1 MTTHYQKIQA
11 LGERMASNLETM
23 GVSASFSDGGL
34 TLADKILQIQRFNS
48 GLMVYA
54 DKDIAQS
61 GNTVN
66 ISALLMK
73 NGKAVSGE
81 RVILKGLNS
90 EVTVGSTDVSINT
103 DYMIT
108 LNTEATFSIRDSNN
122 VYVIFMYYNN
132 SWQIKIGSGSFTPI
146 GDGVVFIESGAVKYY
161 DSNNVLQT
169 VSDFTGAV
177 MNSSNGANNTAYPI
191 WVGTTGSDGVV
202 SKSYTCS
209 GAGLLNITA
218 ESGTLQSEPYSIL
231 DAIYYDTGIS
241 GTASDIWYNQQNAVN
256 TRGDTYSEVTENG
269 GTAILRL
276 KSTNSIDKTNICV
289 EFDVWQDGSTSN
301 NFMSFVNTTMG
312 TYTGTYNLGNLNLQ
326 TETWNHIKLEIDN
339 NGVVT
344 PNGMTSAQKTLSVN
358 TDKMLF
364 CFLTNGD
371 ITKIRF
377 KDWRVYPI

>member
-1 MTTHYQKIQA
+1 MTTHYEKIQA
-11 LGERMASNLETM
+11 LGNRMASNLETM

-108 LNTEATFSIRDSNN
+108 LNTEATFNIRDSNN
-122 VYVIFMYYNN
+122 VYVIFMYYSN
-132 SWQIKIGSGSFTPI
+132 SWQIKIGSGSSTPI

-209 GAGLLNITA
+209 GAGLKTITA
-218 ESGTLQSEPYSIL
+218 ESGTLQSEPYMVHDCLMFDDGVTSPKPNSWTNPSSLGVSVDTTNGTTVSNTGSSSAYYISKL
-231 DAIYYDTGIS
+231 PNTSDSGFNVVWDAP
-241 GTASDIWYNQQNAVN
+241 
-256 TRGDTYSEVTENG
+256 
-269 GTAILRL
+269 L
-276 KSTNSIDKTNICV
+276 CV
-289 EFDVWQDGSTSN
+289 EFDLTAYSGSASFQVGGGGTGASALTKAFSKTGHYKIEIKADKYYVYIDDDEPVSSN
-301 NFMSFVNTTMG
+301 SN
-312 TYTGTYNLGNLNLQ
+312 
-326 TETWNHIKLEIDN
+326 I
-339 NGVVT
+339 
-344 PNGMTSAQKTLSVN
+344 SAKVS
-358 TDKMLF
+358 
-364 CFLTNGD
+364 
-371 ITKIRF
+371 IRF
-377 KDWRVYPI
+377 VIGASGSMTFKNYEAYPI